1 MNEHSL
7 ELKHKNKTIF
17 SSNGKWL
24 LPLFDLEVFLKREN
38 CDLSKLTL
46 YDKIIGKASALMI
59 IRLGIKNVEGGI
71 VSKPAEA
78 AFKKWNIKYTIT
90 TSVDLIDCKT
100 ELLLA
105 EVFDPEIVYH
115 IIKKRAGI

>member
-7 ELKHKNKTIF
+7 VLKYENKTIF

-38 CDLSKLTL
+38 CDLTKLTL

-71 VSKPAEA
+71 VSEPAEA
-78 AFKKWNIKYTIT
+78 AFKKWGIKYTIKS
-90 TSVDLIDCKT
+90 SVELIDCKT
-100 ELLLA
+100 EILLA
-105 EVFDPEIVYH
+105 DVFDPEIVYH
-115 IIKKRAGI
+115 IIKKRAGV